1 MAGRPQG
8 KQGKTT
14 RVLLITG
21 IIIAFLIL
29 AAIIVIGVR
38 GARADAPANAGQE
51 TTIYGDEYLGID
63 PDVDEALK
71 DYRNLV
77 VFGIDQNGQTNES
90 GQAGKNDQMDEN
102 EQVGQANDD
111 FIIISFH
118 KNQDEM
124 KMFSIDGDTYLK
136 IQDNTYG
143 TVCGAYNTGGMDQLI
158 KAINQN
164 LDLNIREGLA
174 LEWDAVV
181 YLVDAIGGIELA
193 ADDGSV
199 QAMMGAEAVDFAR
212 TDNNMQTV
220 FMAAFTKAKTMKSS
234 ELTPIMDELLAKAVK
249 RGMSRDKVTA
259 TLMEMAVY
267 EDGAGSRWPYAASPA
282 SLHETDVVIAHTLQ
296 SNVSSLHA
304 ELFGQEG
311 YEPTKLVQKISREME
326 GKAGQGDTE

>member
-8 KQGKTT
+8 KQGNKT
-14 RVLLITG
+14 RVLLIIG

-38 GARADAPANAGQE
+38 RANMNAPASAGEE
-51 TTIYGDEYLGID
+51 TTVYGDEYLGID
-63 PDVDEALK
+63 PGVDEALK

-77 VFGIDQNGQTNES
+77 VFGIDKDGQTEQNSDADES
-90 GQAGKNDQMDEN
+90 GR
-102 EQVGQANDD
+102 ANDD

-136 IQDNTYG
+136 IQDNKYG
-143 TVCGAYNTGGMDQLI
+143 TACDAYNAGGMDQLI

-212 TDNNMQTV
+212 TDNNIQTV

-249 RGMSRDKVTA
+249 RGMSRDNVTA

-267 EDGAGSRWPYAASPA
+267 EDGAGSRWPYTASPA

-311 YEPTKLVQKISREME
+311 YAPTKLVQKISRKME

>member
-14 RVLLITG
+14 RVLLIAG

-63 PDVDEALK
+63 PGVDEALK

-77 VFGIDQNGQTNES
+77 VFGIDKNDQTDES
-90 GQAGKNDQMDEN
+90 GQAGKNDQTDEN
-102 EQVGQANDD
+102 DQAGQANDD

-136 IQDNTYG
+136 IQDNKYG
-143 TVCGAYNTGGMDQLI
+143 TACDAYNAGGMDQLI

-193 ADDGSV
+193 ADDGTV

-220 FMAAFTKAKTMKSS
+220 FMAAFIKAKTMKSS

-249 RGMSRDKVTA
+249 RGMSRDNVTA

-267 EDGAGSRWPYAASPA
+267 EDRAGSRWPYTASPA
-282 SLHETDVVIAHTLQ
+282 SLYETDVVIAHTLQ

-304 ELFGQEG
+304 ELFGQES
-311 YEPTKLVQKISREME
+311 YAPTKLVQKISREME

>member
-51 TTIYGDEYLGID
+51 TTIYGDEYLGIA

-77 VFGIDQNGQTNES
+77 VFGIDKNNQTNES
-90 GQAGKNDQMDEN
+90 GQAGR
-102 EQVGQANDD
+102 ANDD

-136 IQDNTYG
+136 IQDSKYG
-143 TVCGAYNTGGMDQLI
+143 TACGAYNTGGMDQLI

-249 RGMSRDKVTA
+249 RGMSRDNVTA

-267 EDGAGSRWPYAASPA
+267 EDGAGSRWPYTASPA
-282 SLHETDVVIAHTLQ
+282 SLHETDVIIAHTLQ
-296 SNVSSLHA
+296 SNVSSLHT

-311 YEPTKLVQKISREME
+311 YAPTKLVQKISREME